1 MTTQTTQPTGE
12 KRREFG
18 VALSLVC
25 IVIGFFLLC
34 ISIIWAVYLITLG
47 ILGLAYMLG
56 DHEYHYAGLI
66 MVGYAGL
73 LRIILDQSIVY
84 TIITIISLGLAFLLS
99 PTKNHFLQ
107 FVIIALCLLGL
118 GALAT

>member
-1 MTTQTTQPTGE
+1 MNTRQVTPTGE

-34 ISIIWAVYLITLG
+34 VTVSWGAYLITLG
-47 ILGLAYMLG
+47 ILGLTYMLG
-56 DHEYHYAGLI
+56 DHEYHYVGLI
-66 MVGYAGL
+66 MVGFAGL
-73 LRIILDQSIVY
+73 LKLFINESDFYSI
-84 TIITIISLGLAFLLS
+84 TTTISLGLAFLLS
-99 PTKNHFLQ
+99 PTKNHLLQ
-107 FVIIALCLLGL
+107 LLVILLVLLGL